1 MHPPDLEDIVQK
13 LAELTPHQQEHIM
26 NYSGLSAIAYQQSIH
41 GLTARFGMKETLC
54 PSLK

>member
-26 NYSGLSAIAYQQSIH
+26 NYSGLSAIAY
-41 GLTARFGMKETLC
+41 
-54 PSLK
+54 